1 MRGLGVC
8 EIVAKIFFFGMLFCL
23 FILFTFLVGLGI
35 NFMNY
40 LTRGKVKSKNGV
52 PNGDKDLFA
61 QNKKMARENEN
72 LKIKN
77 RDLKEQLLES
87 DNCYDIPVDATP
99 ADGLHKLCVVCLVEP
114 ADHVL
119 LPCGHVCVCKACAD
133 LLKTCPMC
141 RQSISENK
149 HVYFSKEVSKN
160 EFLIKL

>member
-1 MRGLGVC
+1 MRGSGVC
-8 EIVAKIFFFGMLFCL
+8 EIVAKIFFFGMSFCL
-23 FILFTFLVGLGI
+23 FILFTFFVGLTM
-35 NFMNY
+35 NFMGY
-40 LTRGKVKSKNGV
+40 FTRNKPKSKSEN
-52 PNGDKDLFA
+52 NNLFE
-61 QNKKMARENEN
+61 QNKI
-72 LKIKN
+72 LKKEN

-141 RQSISENK
+141 REVISENK

-160 EFLIKL
+160 QFLIKL

>member
-1 MRGLGVC
+1 
-8 EIVAKIFFFGMLFCL
+8 MLFCL

-72 LKIKN
+72 LKIENKE
-77 RDLKEQLLES
+77 LTEQLLES
-87 DNCYDIPVDATP
+87 DNCYDVPVNATPVNPTP
-99 ADGLHKLCVVCLVEP
+99 ADDSNKLCVVCLLEP

-119 LPCGHVCVCKACAD
+119 LPCGHVCVCKACAA
-133 LLKTCPMC
+133 LLMECPIC
-141 RQSISENK
+141 RANISERK
-149 HVYFSKEVSKN
+149 HVYFSKEVRKN
-160 EFLIKL
+160 QFVIKL